1 MTDSLISVEK
11 ISKRYRLKPTTG
23 TGWHKNQHVL
33 VDDLASV
40 FNAIKGK
47 ATPSK
52 INSFWALQDVSF
64 SADPGDIIGIIG
76 RNGAGKSTL
85 LKILSRVTEPT
96 SGRAIVNGRLGSLL
110 EVGTGFH
117 SELTGR
123 ENIFIS
129 GAIIG
134 MSRAEIKQKFDE
146 IVDFSGVRDFLDT
159 PVKRFSSG
167 MEVRLAFS
175 VAAHLHPQVLLVDEV
190 LSIGDAEF
198 QKKSLE
204 KIKKVAMDGGTVLFI
219 SHNMTT
225 VAGLCSKVLVLDHGK
240 VIFPLGETPA
250 AIEYYHSFL
259 NFSQPDFVF
268 QKKEEKEETAVRIT
282 GLRFF
287 DEHHLPAE
295 SLTASS
301 PVDFVIDYEFD
312 REKEL
317 TDTYCSLA
325 IQTLKGEL
333 ISRLTS
339 NTPLHRLDHTV
350 HSGSVACR
358 VKNFPL
364 NPGLIRISLQLERRG
379 EVLDLVED
387 AYTGLIDAGGRFTKR
402 RPENSQGW
410 VLLDGEWISAK

>member
-1 MTDSLISVEK
+1 LISVEK

-47 ATPSK
+47 AYPSK
-52 INSFWALQDVSF
+52 INSFWALKDVSF
-64 SADPGDIIGIIG
+64 SASPGDIIGIIG

-190 LSIGDAEF
+190 LSIGDTEF
-198 QKKSLE
+198 QQKSLQ
-204 KIKKVAMDGGTVLFI
+204 KIKKVASDGGTVLFI

-225 VAGLCSKVLVLDHGK
+225 VAGICNKVLVLDHGK
-240 VIFPLGETPA
+240 VVFPLGETPA
-250 AIEYYHSFL
+250 AIDYYHSFL
-259 NFSQPDFVF
+259 DFSQPDFVF
-268 QKKEEKEETAVRIT
+268 QKTEVENEAAVRIK

-287 DEHHLPAE
+287 DEHHLPSE
-295 SLTASS
+295 SLTAST
-301 PVDFVIDYEFD
+301 PVEFVIDYEYD
-312 REKEL
+312 RETEL
-317 TDTYCSLA
+317 ADTYCSLA

-339 NTPLHRLDHTV
+339 NIPLHRMDHAGYR
-350 HSGSVACR
+350 GSVACKI
-358 VKNFPL
+358 KNFPL
-364 NPGLIRISLQLERRG
+364 NPGLIRVSLELERRG
-379 EVLDLVED
+379 EILDLVED
-387 AYTGLIDAGGRFTKR
+387 AYTGMIDAGGRLTKR
-402 RPENSQGW
+402 RPDIAQGW
-410 VLLDGEWISAK
+410 VLLDGEWVSAK